1 MKYICAHCGH
11 FSACPQDGLIDSGQV
26 WKCDACDL
34 ETIVD
39 LNTNEFRKNLYA
51 LYSAARRAKVEASTQ
66 SIDLPA
72 QYKIGELEV
81 GMEPWRGNWSIY
93 VKSKKETM
101 WFRDPVSSEAMARA
115 RAAVLAGLIRE
126 GVPVPY
132 KDIPEGA

>member
-1 MKYICAHCGH
+1 MKFICAHCGH
-11 FSACPQDGLIDSGQV
+11 FSAGPEDGLIDSGQV
-26 WKCDACDL
+26 WKCDSCGK

-39 LNTNEFRKNLYA
+39 LHTNEFRTGLYA
-51 LYSAARRAKVEASTQ
+51 LWSAARRAKLEGTFCGLD
-66 SIDLPA
+66 IPA
-72 QYKIGELEV
+72 QYKVGELEV

-101 WFRDPVSSEAMARA
+101 WFRDPVSSETMARA

-132 KDIPEGA
+132 PPP